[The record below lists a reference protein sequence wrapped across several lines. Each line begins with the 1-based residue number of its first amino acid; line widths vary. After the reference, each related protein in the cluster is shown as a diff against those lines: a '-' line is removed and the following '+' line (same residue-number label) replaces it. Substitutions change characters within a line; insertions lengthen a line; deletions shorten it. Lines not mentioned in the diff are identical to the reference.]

1 MKTSKLQKDFG
12 KPSDESLKIK
22 TKPRKGSRCNNLTL
36 IENRIGERTMFIILA
51 YDVLAKSFYT
61 VNHEFFIYDD
71 AVHYLT
77 LLMACVKLA
86 SMPHVFC
93 IKYVSKN

>member
-1 MKTSKLQKDFG
+1 
-12 KPSDESLKIK
+12 
-22 TKPRKGSRCNNLTL
+22 
-36 IENRIGERTMFIILA
+36 MFIILA